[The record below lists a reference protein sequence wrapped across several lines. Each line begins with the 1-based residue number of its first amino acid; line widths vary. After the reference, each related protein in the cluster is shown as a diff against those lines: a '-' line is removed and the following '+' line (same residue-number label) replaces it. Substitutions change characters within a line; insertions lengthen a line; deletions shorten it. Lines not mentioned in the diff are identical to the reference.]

1 MAAFKDELKSPTFW
15 AALAGA
21 ATLIGQLF
29 TESGN
34 ATLAGVG
41 GTILGIYAA
50 AKQVANAVA
59 GRPVNTQPTGDTQTI
74 EHTVSRV
81 HDAITDLRDAVIT
94 VKHLLQGWEITPV
107 EKKEGPPAK

>member
-1 MAAFKDELKSPTFW
+1 MTFKDEIKSPTFW
-15 AALAGA
+15 ATLAGA

-59 GRPVNTQPTGDTQTI
+59 GRPVDAATPDTQTI

-81 HDAITDLRDAVIT
+81 HDALTDLRDAALTI
-94 VKHLLQGWEITPV
+94 KHILQGWEITPI
-107 EKKEGPPAK
+107 EKKEGPSAK